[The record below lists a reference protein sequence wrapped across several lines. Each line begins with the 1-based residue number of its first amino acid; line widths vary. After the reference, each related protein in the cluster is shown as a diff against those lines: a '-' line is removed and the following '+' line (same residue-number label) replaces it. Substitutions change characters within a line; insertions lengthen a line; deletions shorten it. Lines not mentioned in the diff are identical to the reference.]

1 MQVMRADELGMCFG
15 VRDALAALA
24 QVDDPAAVTIHGELV
39 HNPEVLGWLHRRGF
53 PQSPEDA
60 RAVPAT
66 PFVMVTAHGISERER
81 QRLQQAGKQ
90 LLDTTCPLVKKAHAA
105 AQQLQQDG
113 RRVVV
118 LGKPGHVE
126 VRGLVEDLREPLVL
140 AGLADVVTWP
150 DARLGVV
157 AQTTTP
163 VDLVERLLA
172 AIRAANPHADVA
184 YVDTVCAPTKA
195 RIQALERLL
204 PQVDALVVVG
214 GRDSNNTRQLV
225 VRGEAAGV
233 RTCHVA
239 HVRELDAV
247 WFAGVKVVGLTAGTS
262 TLPRTVDEVHGFLLR
277 LAAAGA
283 GAADGDGDGGC
294 GGQRDGAGERR
305 PA

>member
-24 QVDDPAAVTIHGELV
+24 QVDDPSAVTIHGELV

-53 PQSPEDA
+53 AQSPEHA
-60 RAVPAT
+60 RAVPTT

-126 VRGLVEDLREPLVL
+126 VRGLVEDLREPLVV
-140 AGLADVVTWP
+140 AGLGDVATWP

-204 PQVDALVVVG
+204 PRVDALVVVG

-225 VRGEAAGV
+225 VLGEAAGV

-239 HVRELDAV
+239 HVRELDAA
-247 WFAGVKVVGLTAGTS
+247 WFAGVQVVGLTAGTS
-262 TLPRTVDEVHGFLLR
+262 TLPRTVDEVQGFLLR

-283 GAADGDGDGGC
+283 DGGDSDGDGERGGR
-294 GGQRDGAGERR
+294 RDGTGERR

>member
-1 MQVMRADELGMCFG
+1 MRVLRADELGMCFG

-24 QVDDPAAVTIHGELV
+24 RVDDPSAVTIHGELV
-39 HNPEVLGWLHRRGF
+39 HNPVVLDWLQRRGF
-53 PQSPEDA
+53 PQSPAHA

-126 VRGLVEDLREPLVL
+126 VRGLVEDLREPLVV
-140 AGLADVVTWP
+140 ADLTDVATWP
-150 DARLGVV
+150 DPRLGVV

-172 AIRAANPHADVA
+172 AIRVANPHADVA
-184 YVDTVCAPTKA
+184 FVDTVCAPTKA
-195 RIQALERLL
+195 RIDALERLL

-225 VRGEAAGV
+225 ARGEAAGV
-233 RTCHVA
+233 RTCHVT
-239 HVRELDAV
+239 HVRELDVA
-247 WFAGVKVVGLTAGTS
+247 WFAGAAVVGLTAGTS
-262 TLPRTVDEVHGFLLR
+262 TLPRTIDEVHGFLLR
-277 LAAAGA
+277 LAAAG
-283 GAADGDGDGGC
+283 DGS
-294 GGQRDGAGERR
+294 GERR